1 MNSMNRPLTPSLS
14 PSEGERVAGGRV
26 RGRFMVPMRGWKTVG
41 TAMNVIQS
49 LLVGL
54 FFVCLFN
61 CVNANDRSLLI
72 RSLAKGALS
81 GIKEAKQE
89 VIRDAAAWERFRKQ
103 HSISEQSAERIP
115 PVDFSKE
122 MIVAATMGTKRT
134 GGYTI
139 EIVRVEPTE
148 KSLKIFVKRTSP
160 PPGALTIQAL
170 TAPFHFVAVSRSDLK
185 PEFVQAKPA
194 EKK

>member
-14 PSEGERVAGGRV
+14 RSEGERVAGGRL

-170 TAPFHFVAVSRSDLK
+170 TAPFHFVAVPKSDLK
-185 PEFVQAKPA
+185 PEFVEAK
-194 EKK
+194 

>member
-1 MNSMNRPLTPSLS
+1 MNSMNRPLTTSLS
-14 PSEGERVAGGRV
+14 RSEGERVAGGRV

-170 TAPFHFVAVSRSDLK
+170 TAPFHFVAVPKSDLK
-185 PEFVQAKPA
+185 PEFVEAK
-194 EKK
+194 

>member
-1 MNSMNRPLTPSLS
+1 MNSMNRPLTPSFS
-14 PSEGERVAGGRV
+14 RSEGERVAGGRV

-170 TAPFHFVAVSRSDLK
+170 TAPFHFVAVPKSDLK
-185 PEFVQAKPA
+185 PEFVEAK
-194 EKK
+194 

>member
-14 PSEGERVAGGRV
+14 PSEGERVARGRV

-49 LLVGL
+49 LLIGL

-139 EIVRVEPTE
+139 EIVRVEPAG
-148 KSLKIFVKRTSP
+148 KSLQIFVKQTSP

-170 TAPFHFVAVSRSDLK
+170 TAPFHFVAVPKSDLK
-185 PEFVQAKPA
+185 PEFVEDKPA
-194 EKK
+194 AKE

>member
-1 MNSMNRPLTPSLS
+1 MNSMNRPLTTSLS
-14 PSEGERVAGGRV
+14 RSEGERVAGGRV

-49 LLVGL
+49 LLIGL

-72 RSLAKGALS
+72 RSLPKGALS

-170 TAPFHFVAVSRSDLK
+170 TAPFHFVAVPKSDLK
-185 PEFVQAKPA
+185 PEFVDAK
-194 EKK
+194 

>member
-14 PSEGERVAGGRV
+14 PSEGDRVAGGRV

-103 HSISEQSAERIP
+103 HSISEQSVSLLNDAIEAHCLIGRIVVLQDQQIIRHGQRVGQGR
-115 PVDFSKE
+115 PVQQIGTYLDFKASQFTGRNRPSIGVGRTE
-122 MIVAATMGTKRT
+122 MKDALGR
-134 GGYTI
+134 
-139 EIVRVEPTE
+139 ELRVRQP
-148 KSLKIFVKRTSP
+148 
-160 PPGALTIQAL
+160 
-170 TAPFHFVAVSRSDLK
+170 
-185 PEFVQAKPA
+185 
-194 EKK
+194 

>member
-1 MNSMNRPLTPSLS
+1 MNSMKRPLTPSLS
-14 PSEGERVAGGRV
+14 PSEGEAGGRV

-61 CVNANDRSLLI
+61 CLNANDARSLPI
-72 RSLAKGALS
+72 RLLAKGALS

-170 TAPFHFVAVSRSDLK
+170 TAPFHFVAVPKSDLK
-185 PEFVQAKPA
+185 PEFVEAK
-194 EKK
+194 